1 MQASQLW
8 GGAAAPS
15 KRPGSGVKSSRGKP
29 SAGPGKP
36 SRSSAGIV
44 WVVTAAERTQR
55 QHGKQMCLV
64 CNIVVHTW
72 RLCMRLHY
80 QRGSRRISNSCE
92 PKGAQSHGHRVMP
105 WLTMRL
111 RQKLLNVPSWGLF
124 RPCTLAHSLTRR
136 TRTSKRLSMV
146 TRWRS
151 TWDLKRAVLPPT
163 LTSQSRPAQCQGC

>member
-1 MQASQLW
+1 MQAGQLW
-8 GGAAAPS
+8 KGAAAPS
-15 KRPGSGVKSSRGKP
+15 KRPSSRGKP

-80 QRGSRRISNSCE
+80 QRGSRCITNS
-92 PKGAQSHGHRVMP
+92 
-105 WLTMRL
+105 
-111 RQKLLNVPSWGLF
+111 
-124 RPCTLAHSLTRR
+124 
-136 TRTSKRLSMV
+136 
-146 TRWRS
+146 
-151 TWDLKRAVLPPT
+151 
-163 LTSQSRPAQCQGC
+163 